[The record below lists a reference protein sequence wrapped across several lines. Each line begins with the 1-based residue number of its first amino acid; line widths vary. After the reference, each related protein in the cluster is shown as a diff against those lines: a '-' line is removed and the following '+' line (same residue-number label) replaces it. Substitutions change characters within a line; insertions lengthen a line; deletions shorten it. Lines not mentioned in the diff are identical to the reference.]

1 MRRLSKRQRTAAVVL
16 ATLALCFIT
25 LDVGGSS
32 LRSSHDGVRGTL
44 GSAYRGT
51 DALLG
56 PVRRFAEGVPTAG
69 TNRGTINRL
78 QHENAEL
85 RGRLAAARAA
95 AKEQTGLDALQ
106 RSADAGR
113 HRILPARVTAL
124 GSAGGFDWTATLDVG
139 TAGGVQVGQS
149 VTDGHGLVG
158 RVLHADPFSCLVL
171 LAADPGSGAGAR
183 DVRTGQVGL
192 ATGAGLAGFR
202 FAPLDPHATVRVG
215 DELVTGPAN
224 ASSFVPGLAVGT
236 VSRVR
241 AAPDG
246 TTTVTVRPTV
256 SPSALD
262 VVGVILDEAAGG
274 TSSGVPL
281 VPSPDRRL
289 ASGRSK

>member
-1 MRRLSKRQRTAAVVL
+1 MRRLTGRQRTAAVVL
-16 ATLALCFIT
+16 AVLALCFIT
-25 LDVGGSS
+25 LDVGGGS

-44 GSAYRGT
+44 GSLYRGT

-69 TNRGTINRL
+69 TNQGTIDRL

-85 RGRLAAARAA
+85 RGRLAAARAD
-95 AKEQTGLDALQ
+95 AKQRSGLGALQ
-106 RSADAGR
+106 RAADSVGYR
-113 HRILPARVTAL
+113 VLPARVTAL

-139 TAGGVQVGQS
+139 AAGGVEAGQS

-158 RVLHADPFSCLVL
+158 RVLHADRFSCLVL

-192 ATGAGLAGFR
+192 ATGAGLSGFR
-202 FAPLDPHATVRVG
+202 FAPLDPHAAVRVG
-215 DELVTGPAN
+215 DELVTGPAG
-224 ASSFVPGLAVGT
+224 ASSFVPGLAIGT
-236 VSRVR
+236 VSAVR

-246 TTTVTVRPTV
+246 TSTVSVRPAT

-262 VVGVILDEAAGG
+262 VVGVILGGAAGG
-274 TSSGVPL
+274 PASGTPL
-281 VPSPDRRL
+281 TPSPDRRL